1 MAELSQSTTDDLTGS
16 VAVVLGAGGG
26 LGAGFAQRLAA
37 RGARLMLS
45 DYESGPLA
53 EVEGALRKDGVE
65 VRSFQ
70 ADITKSDQVDAL
82 AQAAIEGFGAVDIVC
97 NTVGVS
103 SGTGRAWE
111 TKDEDWRWVLAVNL
125 GGAINVARTFVPYL
139 LARDRGYLMLTS
151 STTAVLAP
159 LPNMAVYLT
168 SKHAVVALAEA
179 LQRDLETAGSAVRAS
194 VAFPGA
200 IRSQMS
206 TGQRNRQPE
215 YGGPVDVDEAEAA
228 AAATY
233 LQTHGTP
240 GEVLAEQMI
249 PRLLAG
255 DFYLFGRP
263 QDVPYVTE
271 RAAGIVGGYLA
282 PRPPIGPPRD

>member
-1 MAELSQSTTDDLTGS
+1 MPLTTTEDLSGS

-26 LGAGFAQRLAA
+26 LGAGFARRLAV

-45 DYESGPLA
+45 DYESTTRG
-53 EVEGALRKDGVE
+53 EVEQTLRSDGVD
-65 VRSFQ
+65 VHVVQ
-70 ADITKSDQVDAL
+70 ADISKQDDVHSL
-82 AQAAIEGFGAVDIVC
+82 ATATIDRFGGIDIVC

-103 SGTGRAWE
+103 AGRGPAWE
-111 TKDEDWRWVLAVNL
+111 TKDEDWRWVFAVNL
-125 GGAINVARTFVPYL
+125 GGAINVMRVFVPHL
-139 LARDRGYLMLTS
+139 LARGSGYLMNTS

-159 LPNMAVYLT
+159 LPNMAVYLA
-168 SKHAVVALAEA
+168 SKHAVVALTEA
-179 LQRDLETAGSAVRAS
+179 LQRDLEMTGSEVRAS

-200 IRSQMS
+200 VRSQMS

-215 YGGPVDVDEAEAA
+215 YGGPAQLDEEETAA
-228 AAATY
+228 ATTY
-233 LQTHGTP
+233 LQTQGTP
-240 GEVLAEQMI
+240 GDVLAEQMI

-271 RAAGIVGGYLA
+271 RASGIVGGYLA
-282 PRPPIGPPRD
+282 APPPIGPPRD